1 MTQIAYLPTLT
12 VEVAFNP
19 TALLS
24 NTQTWTDVT
33 NYVRSIS
40 THGGRQHYLARIEA
54 STLNVTLDNRT
65 GFFMNGSVNGTGQII
80 GTRLPIR
87 VKATWSSTTYS
98 IFTGIIDVI
107 ETRIQDALNS
117 DLTVTA
123 TDKLKYLSLRYL
135 NNPNLYAQLAEVSST
150 RSWYNS
156 AQGNSLP
163 DNVGAYNGYVY
174 GTYTMTE
181 GVLLYD
187 RTQAIDVTGGTQ
199 ETNTADLRIPIATAG
214 ALALDNGI
222 EFWIIGQALN
232 AVTLVPIN
240 LYGGFSLTDISISVN
255 NDGVVT
261 TANGLTS
268 TTVIND
274 GRWHHVALI
283 LDSATAK
290 MTLIV
295 DGAAVA
301 GATTYIGGYGFLSN
315 GTDTNNYQIANSALC
330 YVDQIV
336 ISDST
341 VITSDVQNRYAA
353 GSLLRLD
360 QNTADRIA
368 AALVIGGQGSIVAG
382 AVTPDSFYVDGPASP
397 YVPGA
402 SGNGVAVQG
411 SSTPVTDT
419 TTLDVIQTASDT
431 DQGSFFQADDGTFQ
445 YETRA
450 YIYRA
455 AANAAPTGGYVWT
468 DDDAYAGAAHY
479 DAGSFQITRDDADVW
494 TSVIVSPQNGT
505 PQTYETTA
513 NISRWGQSTLTVS
526 TAVTSLEQAYQQAV
540 YLANTFATPLARV
553 GSVMLLSETN
563 GGADLTTMLSTN
575 LNDRIRILR
584 HPINA
589 SAAGTTD
596 TDMLIESINHE
607 FEADPGFWHTNYVL
621 DPYPIRYSTQASP
634 NYFLIA
640 DDATYGLADQG
651 RAL

>member
-12 VEVAFNP
+12 VQIAFAP
-19 TALLS
+19 IDLLD
-24 NTQTWTDVT
+24 NTQTWTNVT
-33 NYVRSIS
+33 NYVRSFT
-40 THGGRQHYLARIEA
+40 THGGRQHYLARVEA
-54 STLNVTLDNRT
+54 STLSLTLDNRT
-65 GFFMNGSVNGTGQII
+65 GFFMNGTVNGTGQII
-80 GTRLPIR
+80 GTRLPIQIS
-87 VKATWSSTTYS
+87 ANWAGIDYP
-98 IFTGIIDVI
+98 IFTGIIDTV

-117 DLTVTA
+117 DLAVTA

-135 NNPNLYAQLAEVSST
+135 NNPNLYSQLAEVGST

-156 AQGNSLP
+156 AQGNSMP
-163 DNVGAYNGYVY
+163 DNVGAYNGYVF
-174 GTYTMTE
+174 GTYTMTD

-199 ETNTADLRIPIATAG
+199 DTNTADLRIPVATAG

-222 EFWIIGQALN
+222 EFWIIGQALS

-240 LYGGFSLTDISISVN
+240 LYGGFSLTDISIRVDN
-255 NDGVVT
+255 NGLVT

-268 TTVIND
+268 TKVIND
-274 GRWHHVALI
+274 GQWHHVALI

-301 GATTYIGGYGFLSN
+301 GATTYIGGYGFLSD

-336 ISDST
+336 ISNNT
-341 VITSDVQNRYAA
+341 VITTDVQNRYAA
-353 GSLLRLD
+353 GILLRQD
-360 QNTADRIA
+360 ENTADRIS
-368 AALVIGGQGSIVAG
+368 AALVIGGQGTITAGVAS
-382 AVTPDSFYVDGPASP
+382 ATNFYVDGSA

-402 SGNGVAVQG
+402 SGNGLPCQG
-411 SSTPVTDT
+411 STSTVTES

-431 DQGSFFQADDGTFQ
+431 DQGAFFQADNGDFR

-455 AANAAPTGGYVWT
+455 GGNTSPTGGYVWT
-468 DDDAYAGAAHY
+468 DDGAYAGAAHY
-479 DAGSFQITRDDADVW
+479 DAGSFQLTRDDADVW

-553 GSVMLLSETN
+553 GNVMLLSETS
-563 GGADLTTMLSTN
+563 GGADLTTMMSTN
-575 LNDRIRILR
+575 LNDRIKIVQN
-584 HPINA
+584 PINA
-589 SAAGTTD
+589 SYVGRTD

-607 FEADPGFWHTNYVL
+607 FEADPGFWHTTYVL
-621 DPYPIRYSTQASP
+621 DPYPIRYSTQATP
-634 NYFLIA
+634 TYFLIA